1 MNTNF
6 LNLDYF
12 GHFVPWPPE
21 EASAKEVPLFPIDDP
36 EILIIY
42 EEERVLEPPIP
53 EWQQTASAVK
63 EQDTRTEEAKAKK
76 REAWRLCRLRAKAKL
91 DSMKKE
97 VDNLRNRNNNL
108 RVCIS
113 LQLKEKREL
122 KINLANAV
130 EIIEKL
136 ALENQ
141 ALKNEVRSL
150 KRKIELLQ

>member
-1 MNTNF
+1 
-6 LNLDYF
+6 
-12 GHFVPWPPE
+12 
-21 EASAKEVPLFPIDDP
+21 
-36 EILIIY
+36 
-42 EEERVLEPPIP
+42 
-53 EWQQTASAVK
+53 
-63 EQDTRTEEAKAKK
+63 
-76 REAWRLCRLRAKAKL
+76 
-91 DSMKKE
+91 MKKE